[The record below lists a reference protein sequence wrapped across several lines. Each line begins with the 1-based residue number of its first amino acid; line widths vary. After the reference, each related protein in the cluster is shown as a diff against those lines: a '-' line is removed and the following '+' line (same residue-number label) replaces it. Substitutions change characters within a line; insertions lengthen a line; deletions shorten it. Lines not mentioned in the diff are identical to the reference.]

1 MTLKERI
8 KTKPGYKMLAI
19 AGLVILA
26 GYGADYVAPIPKNV
40 VPVLQSHTP
49 PLSSE
54 QAKLVE
60 YCKVFDAHKSPD
72 PYRMAKAVVSTNNP
86 KRMAAVAIIESNG
99 NPKAKGKSGERGAF
113 QVIEKEFGKVS
124 KNPTK
129 QAKQSEDILEDLVR
143 VSHGYL

>member
-49 PLSSE
+49 PCQVSKQSWLNTARYLMLTSRLIHIVWRKQLSARITRNAWRLLRLLN
-54 QAKLVE
+54 QTAIQKQ
-60 YCKVFDAHKSPD
+60 
-72 PYRMAKAVVSTNNP
+72 KASL
-86 KRMAAVAIIESNG
+86 E
-99 NPKAKGKSGERGAF
+99 SGEPFR
-113 QVIEKEFGKVS
+113 
-124 KNPTK
+124 
-129 QAKQSEDILEDLVR
+129 
-143 VSHGYL
+143 